1 MFHAKNIQKINL
13 KFSIF
18 VYKSL
23 LHSIVLVVSM
33 TTTYACYYGNQ
44 SIFMSNLDF
53 QLLCLPD
60 SLNHKQNF
68 KDRKILAYPICS
80 RTWILWQHISVV
92 AIATNIN
99 LHFTLLLLKY

>member
-33 TTTYACYYGNQ
+33 TTTYTSCYGNQ

-60 SLNHKQNF
+60 SLNHNKT
-68 KDRKILAYPICS
+68 L
-80 RTWILWQHISVV
+80 RTYRFWP
-92 AIATNIN
+92 
-99 LHFTLLLLKY
+99 TLSAQELGFYGNTLVWLP